1 MFDTIPKWISNK
13 TMSKKGWRKT
23 KYYTTPKMPWG
34 INRNKLNTIKKW
46 SSNIVKLKEI
56 SFVFPRGAQKWFF
69 KLFLAL
75 PILKNYAPTGVKIRF
90 TKP

>member
-1 MFDTIPKWISNK
+1 MDFKQNNEQKRLEKNK
-13 TMSKKGWRKT
+13 ILHNT
-23 KYYTTPKMPWG
+23 KMPWG